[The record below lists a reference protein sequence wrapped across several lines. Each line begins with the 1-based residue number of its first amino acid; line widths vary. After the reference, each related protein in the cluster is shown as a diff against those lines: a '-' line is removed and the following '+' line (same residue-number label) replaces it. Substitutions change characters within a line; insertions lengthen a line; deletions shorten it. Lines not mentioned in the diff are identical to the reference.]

1 MKVQQLIALI
11 LTFLSVTCA
20 ADEPNMNDSKTYCV
34 GRYLVDVPANMEL
47 YAQMGEY
54 MFGLVQTNARYP
66 NSAAFL
72 KRMREREESL
82 KKPES
87 KNDLAFDRAID
98 LRDDGMIFL
107 KSVVLYRRNILGVEA
122 YKWINGR
129 TFFIDEDGFAADK
142 YEKVTEN
149 LKTRFLP
156 SLRARIPDQIPAE
169 AGFCIKDG
177 YFADD
182 GKTPQHEIASI
193 TFELPSAPGL
203 LVHVTTMTA
212 KPDAKSLLQRV
223 DGGVIPSAL
232 QALVSGI
239 RTLKR
244 GEHDVNG
251 RKGEEG
257 LWSLPTDA
265 GFRSYQFQWEAQG
278 EHLQPLKPTLSVELT
293 TRADQRSGL
302 SDEQATKLFESI
314 VNSVRLRPVSGGA
327 QASDAGTPPVPLH
340 SIVRTGAA
348 CPRSGW
354 WTCPEANGLSVVGG
368 SRQYFELGTVMP
380 PVEVLSQPS
389 ILDRVLGRVSKHS
402 VPTTWT
408 LVAADDVAPPD
419 TAGTDNDSPKV

>member
-1 MKVQQLIALI
+1 
-11 LTFLSVTCA
+11 
-20 ADEPNMNDSKTYCV
+20 MNESKTYCV
-34 GRYLVDVPANMEL
+34 GRYLVDVPINMKP

-54 MFGLVQTNARYP
+54 MFGLVQTNTKYP
-66 NSAAFL
+66 NIAAFQQ
-72 KRMREREESL
+72 RMKERENGL
-82 KKPES
+82 KKPQRKS
-87 KNDLAFDRAID
+87 DLAFDRAID
-98 LRDDGMIFL
+98 LRDNGMIFL
-107 KSVVLYRRNILGVEA
+107 KSAVMYREKILGFEA

-129 TFFIDEDGFAADK
+129 TFFIDTDGFDADK
-142 YEKVTEN
+142 YSQVTEN
-149 LKTRFLP
+149 LKNRFLP
-156 SLRARIPDQIPAE
+156 SLRARTPNQIPQDP
-169 AGFCIKDG
+169 GFCLKDG

-223 DGGVIPSAL
+223 DSGVIPGGL
-232 QALVSGI
+232 QSLVSGI
-239 RTLKR
+239 RTLQR

-265 GFRSYQFQWEAQG
+265 GFRAYQFHWEAQG

-293 TRADQRSGL
+293 TREDQRPGL
-302 SDEQATKLFESI
+302 TEEQATKLFESI
-314 VNSVRLRPVSGGA
+314 VNSVRLRPTSGGG
-327 QASDAGTPPVPLH
+327 QVSKTGTPPVPLN
-340 SIVRTGAA
+340 SIVQTGAA

-368 SRQYFELGTVMP
+368 SRQYFELGAVMP
-380 PVEVLSQPS
+380 SIEILNPPG
-389 ILDRVLGRVSKHS
+389 ILDRVLGRESKHS

-408 LVAADDVAPPD
+408 LVAVDDVAPPGAVD
-419 TAGTDNDSPKV
+419 EGNAAPQG